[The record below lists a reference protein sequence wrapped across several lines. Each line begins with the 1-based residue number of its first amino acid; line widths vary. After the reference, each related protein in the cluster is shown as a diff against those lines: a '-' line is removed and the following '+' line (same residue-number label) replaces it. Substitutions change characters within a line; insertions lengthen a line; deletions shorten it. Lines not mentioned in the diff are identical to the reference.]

1 VARLRRHGPA
11 TGVARGAAR
20 RRRATLLRRLERP
33 ATATQI
39 SEWLDVVPSA
49 VTYQLNAMES
59 AGLVV
64 RERHG
69 RHVTVRRTAR
79 ATQLLASYDVR

>member
-1 VARLRRHGPA
+1 
-11 TGVARGAAR
+11 
-20 RRRATLLRRLERP
+20 
-33 ATATQI
+33 
-39 SEWLDVVPSA
+39 